1 MNTNNDCNMAP
12 CYGVQRTPF
21 DRMMQKKYSP
31 LCAPSAMVMCDQ
43 SGNPMLS
50 QQGKMVELFKAR
62 SRAMRA
68 ARARA
73 RARKMRPTREYF
85 KNGKNGKKKAVL
97 LTAPW
102 CGWCK
107 KLKGE
112 LGELKQ
118 LLDKMNV
125 QLDHIEDEK
134 EVKAHMAKDNRAKGF
149 PSCLLM
155 NEDGEIVDVLSGF
168 RPAKEFAK
176 AVKEKYKM

>member
-73 RARKMRPTREYF
+73 RKMRHTREYF

-107 KLKGE
+107 KIKE
-112 LGELKQ
+112 QLGEIRK
-118 LLDKMNV
+118 LLDNMDV
-125 QLDHIEDEK
+125 ELEHVDDEK
-134 EVKAHMAKDNRAKGF
+134 EVKAHMAKDERARGF

-155 NEDGEIVDVLSGF
+155 DEDGKIVDVLSGF
-168 RPAKEFAK
+168 RPANEFAK
-176 AVKEKYKM
+176 AVKEKYRM

>member
-1 MNTNNDCNMAP
+1 
-12 CYGVQRTPF
+12 
-21 DRMMQKKYSP
+21 MMQKKYSP

-68 ARARA
+68 ARAR
-73 RARKMRPTREYF
+73 RMRPTREYF
-85 KNGKNGKKKAVL
+85 HKNGKKKAVL

-118 LLDKMNV
+118 LLDRMNV
-125 QLDHIEDEK
+125 ELDHIEDEK
-134 EVKAHMAKDNRAKGF
+134 EVKAHMAKDDRAKGF

-155 NEDGEIVDVLSGF
+155 NEDGKIVDVLSGF

-176 AVKEKYKM
+176 AVKEKYRM

>member
-1 MNTNNDCNMAP
+1 
-12 CYGVQRTPF
+12 
-21 DRMMQKKYSP
+21 
-31 LCAPSAMVMCDQ
+31 
-43 SGNPMLS
+43 
-50 QQGKMVELFKAR
+50 
-62 SRAMRA
+62 MRA
-68 ARARA
+68 ARAR
-73 RARKMRPTREYF
+73 RMRPTREYF
-85 KNGKNGKKKAVL
+85 HKNGKKTAVL

-125 QLDHIEDEK
+125 ELDHIEDEK
-134 EVKAHMAKDNRAKGF
+134 EVKDYMAKDNRAKGF

-155 NEDGEIVDVLSGF
+155 DENGKIVDVLSGF

-176 AVKEKYKM
+176 AVKEKYRM